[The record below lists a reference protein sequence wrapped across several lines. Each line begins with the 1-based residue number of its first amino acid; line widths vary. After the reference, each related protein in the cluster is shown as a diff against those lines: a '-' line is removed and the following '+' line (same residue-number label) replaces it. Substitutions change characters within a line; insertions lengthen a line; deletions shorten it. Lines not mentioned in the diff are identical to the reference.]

1 MFEYIEAAPS
11 IVNINI
17 YLIKMVQKK
26 KETKNVKKTLVWR
39 QKRLAINICIFR
51 STQVKEDVMGH
62 LIL

>member
-26 KETKNVKKTLVWR
+26 GNKK
-39 QKRLAINICIFR
+39 C
-51 STQVKEDVMGH
+51 KEDVSLEAKKVGH
-62 LIL
+62 KYLYVQVNSS